1 MEVIIVAVNGMPA
14 DPRPHFL
21 HPFPLQFLYSIAPSS
36 SSFALAFTLFP
47 AVGQRA
53 MCLLI
58 SLLSSP
64 TEVGAMPSLPS
75 L

>member
-1 MEVIIVAVNGMPA
+1 MEVITVAVNGMPT
-14 DPRPHFL
+14 DSRPHFF

-36 SSFALAFTLFP
+36 SSFALALTLFT

-58 SLLSSP
+58 SLPVL
-64 TEVGAMPSLPS
+64 LH
-75 L
+75 